1 MRSKEK
7 ELYYKA
13 ICPKCHWSLTVY
25 HLRDLETPIKEHFEI
40 CDADNMIIYIE
51 AGGSISCLQE
61 GDVVVVKMDGEEF
74 EAVIES
80 FNDDDSITV
89 RSELT
94 GRRYRVSKDSIRGAQ
109 DE

>member
-1 MRSKEK
+1 VSK

-13 ICPKCHWSLTVY
+13 ICPKCHWSLTVG

-51 AGGSISCLQE
+51 AGSSGGSILQE

-89 RSELT
+89 KSELT
-94 GRRYRVSKDSIRGAQ
+94 GRRYRVSKDSIKGAQ

>member
-13 ICPKCHWSLTVY
+13 ICPKCHWSLTVD

-51 AGGSISCLQE
+51 AGSSGGSILQE
-61 GDVVVVKMDGEEF
+61 GDEELKRKGGNNN
-74 EAVIES
+74 V
-80 FNDDDSITV
+80 
-89 RSELT
+89 
-94 GRRYRVSKDSIRGAQ
+94 
-109 DE
+109 